1 MLKLR
6 CVSFITL
13 LPAGVRRYYLRH
25 QTDKAS
31 YCIWSSKQI
40 TPNAP
45 NGTWK
50 SLRVNYNPILFNCL
64 RKSKSFFFSFFF
76 YPHLMVDPVQ
86 EVGDVAVNSWFVVL
100 RAAPPPDTVSY
111 EPPGSVL
118 QGHQRA
124 AAVRLID
131 ARLYEPHACNGRHK
145 LKVFRGC
152 VRAPN
157 KS

>member
-1 MLKLR
+1 
-6 CVSFITL
+6 
-13 LPAGVRRYYLRH
+13 
-25 QTDKAS
+25 
-31 YCIWSSKQI
+31 
-40 TPNAP
+40 
-45 NGTWK
+45 
-50 SLRVNYNPILFNCL
+50 
-64 RKSKSFFFSFFF
+64 
-76 YPHLMVDPVQ
+76 MVDPVQ

-100 RAAPPPDTVSY
+100 CAAPPPDTVSY